1 MLVLKV
7 LGILLV
13 VAGVAMVFMA
23 RQIVEKYNLSHKAK
37 VDFEHEMGEEELKEF
52 KKGKA
57 AVNMKMLGMLVAL
70 PGFILILIAFK

>member
-23 RQIVEKYNLSHKAK
+23 RQIVEKYNLSHNAK
-37 VDFEHEMGEEELKEF
+37 VGFDHEMSEEELEQF
-52 KKGKA
+52 KLSKA
-57 AVNMKMLGMLVAL
+57 TVNMKMLGMLVAL